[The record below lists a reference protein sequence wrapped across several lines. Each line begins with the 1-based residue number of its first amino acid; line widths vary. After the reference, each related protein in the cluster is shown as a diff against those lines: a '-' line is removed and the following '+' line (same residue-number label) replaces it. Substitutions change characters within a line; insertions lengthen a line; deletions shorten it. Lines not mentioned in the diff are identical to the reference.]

1 MKEEKLHLISKIF
14 QNGEIRTV
22 WNSEEEKYYIS
33 VVDIVGILSES
44 ENPRNYWKVLKSR
57 LKKEGNE
64 LVTNCNQLKLKSSDG
79 KYYNTDVVDIEGMFR
94 IIESIPSKNAE
105 PIKQWLARLGKERID
120 ETFDPSISVQ
130 RAIDLYR
137 EKGYDEEWILK
148 RIKGV
153 QDRKKLTDVWNE
165 CGVTKDIEYAILT
178 NEIYEEWSGMTS
190 KQYKEFKGLKK
201 ENLRDNMSDIEVALA
216 DLGEIATRELVKKHK
231 PYGLEKNMEYAKMG
245 GNVAKVAKLD
255 LENKLGDNVIK
266 KDKIINYKK

>member
-57 LKKEGNE
+57 
-64 LVTNCNQLKLKSSDG
+64 
-79 KYYNTDVVDIEGMFR
+79 
-94 IIESIPSKNAE
+94 
-105 PIKQWLARLGKERID
+105 
-120 ETFDPSISVQ
+120 
-130 RAIDLYR
+130 
-137 EKGYDEEWILK
+137 
-148 RIKGV
+148 
-153 QDRKKLTDVWNE
+153 
-165 CGVTKDIEYAILT
+165 
-178 NEIYEEWSGMTS
+178 
-190 KQYKEFKGLKK
+190 LKK

>member
-1 MKEEKLHLISKIF
+1 
-14 QNGEIRTV
+14 
-22 WNSEEEKYYIS
+22 
-33 VVDIVGILSES
+33 
-44 ENPRNYWKVLKSR
+44 
-57 LKKEGNE
+57 
-64 LVTNCNQLKLKSSDG
+64 
-79 KYYNTDVVDIEGMFR
+79 
-94 IIESIPSKNAE
+94 
-105 PIKQWLARLGKERID
+105 
-120 ETFDPSISVQ
+120 
-130 RAIDLYR
+130 
-137 EKGYDEEWILK
+137 
-148 RIKGV
+148 
-153 QDRKKLTDVWNE
+153 LTDVWNE